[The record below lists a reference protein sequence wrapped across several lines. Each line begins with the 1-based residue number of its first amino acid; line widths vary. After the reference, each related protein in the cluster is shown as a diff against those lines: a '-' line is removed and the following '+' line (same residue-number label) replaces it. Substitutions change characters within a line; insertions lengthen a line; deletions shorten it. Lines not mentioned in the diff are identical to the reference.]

1 MPQNVPEFR
10 FSDDALKLRQF
21 VYEHW
26 CTHGHG
32 PNLRAAHEA
41 TGLSREQILEAYK
54 QLDLGIMCIQ
64 PLREDL
70 QKDWHAQE
78 GAGHFQQR

>member
-1 MPQNVPEFR
+1 MPQNIPEFR

-26 CTHGHG
+26 CAHGHG
-32 PNLRAAHEA
+32 PNLRSAHEG

-54 QLDLGIMCIQ
+54 
-64 PLREDL
+64 
-70 QKDWHAQE
+70 
-78 GAGHFQQR
+78 